1 MPLSTALCPVKTTFP
16 GHANIFAILF
26 DYATKVEI
34 ASIVDHVLLNDNVP
48 AITTP
53 YFKFYELEALS
64 KLGRFD
70 SVIAQMKDYWG
81 GMLDKGRDQRLGRN
95 TIQRTAKT
103 VQYDMYGDK
112 YFKSLCHAWGAS
124 PIYLIG
130 RYIVGLRPTSAGYE
144 TFEVAPQ
151 TGAVR
156 QL

>member
-1 MPLSTALCPVKTTFP
+1 MIDSFVSGKNHVS

-34 ASIVDHVLLNDNVP
+34 ASIADHVLLNDNVP

-81 GMLDKGRDQRLGRN
+81 GMLDKGATNISGRN
-95 TIQRTAKT
+95 TIQATAGEDGP
-103 VQYDMYGDK
+103 V
-112 YFKSLCHAWGAS
+112 
-124 PIYLIG
+124 
-130 RYIVGLRPTSAGYE
+130 
-144 TFEVAPQ
+144 
-151 TGAVR
+151 
-156 QL
+156 